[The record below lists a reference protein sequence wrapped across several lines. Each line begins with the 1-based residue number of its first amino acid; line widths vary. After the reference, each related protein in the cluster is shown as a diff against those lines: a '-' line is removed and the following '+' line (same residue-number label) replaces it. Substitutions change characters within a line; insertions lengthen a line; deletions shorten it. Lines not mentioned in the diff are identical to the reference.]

1 MTSMLS
7 AAASGL
13 KYYQKVMDV
22 AGENLAN
29 ANVPTYR
36 RIRVVAE
43 GRPTPVGTGLTR
55 NGVGSFTID
64 RLFDAGKVS
73 LFDDPLAFAIN
84 DDAFIRVT
92 SPDGTLMLT
101 RLGKLTIDGS
111 GLLMIAGQTL
121 EPPVSVPD
129 GLSHPEVAYDGVV
142 SALNPDLERV
152 PIGQITMAKLGNVEA
167 LEPVGAGF
175 YTLGEGVGTVVE
187 GTPGDGLFLPVIV
200 SGLES
205 SNVDPTTQF
214 TTMMQAQRA
223 YSSST
228 RTFRVGDDM
237 LALAADLT
245 Q

>member
-1 MTSMLS
+1 MLS
-7 AAASGL
+7 SAASGL

-36 RIRVVAE
+36 RIRVVAQ
-43 GRPTPVGTGLTR
+43 GRPTVPGTGMAR
-55 NGVGSFTID
+55 NGVGTFTID
-64 RLFDAGKVS
+64 RLFDAGKVT

-92 SPDGTLMLT
+92 AGDGTEMVT
-101 RLGKLTIDGS
+101 RFGKLDIDGS
-111 GLLMIAGQTL
+111 GLLMITGQNL
-121 EPPVSVPD
+121 EPPIRLED
-129 GLSHPEVAYDGVV
+129 GLSHPAIDAEGVL
-142 SALNPDLERV
+142 SARNPDLERV
-152 PIGQITMAKLGNVEA
+152 TIGQITVVRLGNVEA

-175 YTLGEGVGTVVE
+175 YVVGEGAGDITE
-187 GTPGDGLFLPVIV
+187 GVPGDENFESLIV

-205 SNVDPTTQF
+205 SNVDATTQF